1 MKEYRVITHGNLELL
16 EDRVN
21 EALSYG
27 WNLMGY
33 VNFLN
38 GQWVQS
44 VTRVKSGDKSVEEA
58 CRSVYLLS
66 ARQVI
71 RL

>member
-1 MKEYRVITHGNLELL
+1 MRDLAEAGNMKEYRVLTHGNLELL
-16 EDRVN
+16 EKRED
-21 EALSYG
+21 EAMKTG

-44 VTRVKSGDKSVEEA
+44 VTRVMDV
-58 CRSVYLLS
+58 
-66 ARQVI
+66 
-71 RL
+71 

>member
-1 MKEYRVITHGNLELL
+1 MKKEYMVLTHGNLSLL
-16 EDRVN
+16 EKQVN
-21 EALSYG
+21 KALDHG

-44 VTRVKSGDKSVEEA
+44 ITRVKDETGENPVE
-58 CRSVYLLS
+58 
-66 ARQVI
+66 
-71 RL
+71 

>member
-38 GQWVQS
+38 GHWVQS
-44 VTRVKSGDKSVEEA
+44 VTRVKSGDKSVE
-58 CRSVYLLS
+58 
-66 ARQVI
+66 
-71 RL
+71 